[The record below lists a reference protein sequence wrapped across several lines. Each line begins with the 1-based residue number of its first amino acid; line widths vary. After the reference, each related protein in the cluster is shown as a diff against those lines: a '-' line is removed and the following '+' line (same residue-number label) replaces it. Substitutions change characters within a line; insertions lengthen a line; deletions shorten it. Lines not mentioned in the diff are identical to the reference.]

1 MAREQYID
9 HLGSVPL
16 FQGMTNKE
24 LREIAKAT
32 VELELESKKEFVTQG
47 DVGRE
52 AFIIVDG
59 TAEVIRNGKAIAE
72 LGPGDC
78 VGELALLDH
87 GPRTASVVANGPLK
101 VLVLGP
107 REFSGLLDELPTL
120 SHKLLG
126 VLASRVRELDA
137 RSFG

>member
-9 HLGSVPL
+9 QLASVPL
-16 FQGMTNKE
+16 FRGMNHKE

-32 VELELESKKEFVTQG
+32 VELTLEADKEFVTQG

-52 AFIIVDG
+52 AFIIVEG
-59 TAEVIRNGKAIAE
+59 KAEVVRNGKTIAE

-87 GPRTASVVANGPLK
+87 GPRTASVIAAGPVT

-107 REFSGLLDELPTL
+107 REFSGLLDEVPTL
-120 SHKLLG
+120 SHKILE
-126 VLASRVRELDA
+126 VLAGRVRELDA
-137 RSFG
+137 RTFG

>member
-9 HLGSVPL
+9 HLAAVPL
-16 FQGMTNKE
+16 FRGMSNKE

-32 VELELESKKEFVTQG
+32 VELDLDGTKEFVTQG

-52 AFIIVDG
+52 AFIIVEGAAD
-59 TAEVIRNGKAIAE
+59 VIRNGKTIAS

-87 GPRTASVVANGPLK
+87 GPRTASVVASGPVK

-107 REFSGLLDELPTL
+107 REFSGRLDEVPTL

-126 VLASRVRELDA
+126 VLAAKVRELDA

>member
-1 MAREQYID
+1 
-9 HLGSVPL
+9 
-16 FQGMTNKE
+16 MTTKE

-32 VELELESKKEFVTQG
+32 VELTIEPNKEFVTQG

-52 AFIIVDG
+52 AFVIVEG
-59 TAEVIRNGKAIAE
+59 KAEVIRNGKAIAE

-87 GPRTASVVANGPLK
+87 GPRTASVVAAGPVT

-107 REFSGLLDELPTL
+107 REFSGLLDEVPTL
-120 SHKLLG
+120 SHKLLES
-126 VLASRVRELDA
+126 LASRVRELDA
-137 RSFG
+137 RTFG

>member
-9 HLGSVPL
+9 HLASVPL
-16 FQGMTNKE
+16 FRGMNNKE

-32 VELELESKKEFVTQG
+32 VELTLEAGREFVTQG

-52 AFIIVDG
+52 AFVIVEG
-59 TAEVIRNGKAIAE
+59 TAEVVRNGKTIAQ

-87 GPRTASVVANGPLK
+87 GPRTASVIAAGSLT

-107 REFSGLLDELPTL
+107 REFSGLLDDVPTL
-120 SHKLLG
+120 GHKILE

-137 RSFG
+137 RTFG